1 MDRLERS
8 FVSFVHR
15 YFRFTKTPN
24 MKTGEFKRILS
35 NPQDT
40 QKWLAGIGT
49 VDDDRA
55 LANLK
60 RIIASGLTDQ
70 GISNLAV
77 QLNAHLPVVSDPDLA
92 LNNLERFVSS
102 VPSAQSLGEQ
112 FVSDQTLVPTLLT
125 IFSTSQFLSDILV
138 RDYDCFIAMQ
148 SHQGQLY
155 ASKTLAR
162 DICEQVGLCRDER
175 EAMTVLRQFK
185 RSQMIRV
192 GYGDLIGGH
201 RIAQVTQQLSY
212 VAIAICEAAYQFARR
227 ELEKKWGVPQ
237 NSDGERSRF
246 VILAMG
252 KLGGMELNYSSDID
266 LMMVYDQDGVT
277 DAKPGLAN
285 REFYARLTRGVVKL
299 INEITPLGAAYRV
312 DLRLRPEGAKGAA
325 CHSREA
331 ALKYYD
337 FQGRTW
343 ERQALIKAR
352 PVAGDLTLGKDF
364 LNQLQDW
371 IYRISMSRSD
381 ISGIKA
387 LKRKIERRAAQ
398 KGEESTNVKTGL
410 GGIRDIEFAI
420 QFMQLL
426 NGAAIKNLRTPNTLT
441 AIGRLERSGCLT
453 MAEATLLSQNY
464 CWLRKLEH
472 RLQIM
477 YDLQTHT
484 LPDSKRELEK
494 IAVRM
499 GYEPF
504 FGESPL
510 VQFRRNLAEKTEV
523 NRKILNHLLH
533 GDFGPNTLFGE
544 EDAEDLDDVPIEVE
558 LVLEPDPTEEMIAA
572 ALSPYGFSSV
582 KNAYRIMVELA
593 QEKTRFLSPRRCKY
607 FFASIAKP
615 LLTEISKT
623 PDPDATLIALSLV
636 SDSLGVKGV
645 LWELFR
651 FNAPTLKMYV
661 VLCSSSKYLV
671 NIFRSNPGM
680 IDELMDALQL
690 QQLPTRQQLELT
702 LDELTAGAVDA
713 DLILRSFKSTYH
725 LRVGVRD
732 ILGRDD
738 ITETHQTL
746 ADVAELCLQTVTRFQ
761 YKSLIKK
768 HAAEPENAMPL
779 EEVPFVV
786 LALGKLGGR
795 EPNYHSDLDVIF
807 LYDASPTF
815 ESHLKAGTGSQFFFS
830 ELAAGI
836 TRSITQS
843 TKRGRLYELDSRL
856 RPTGKSG
863 ALAVS
868 MDEFLRY
875 FRTGKGQLWERQSLC
890 KARVV
895 FGGDAVTE
903 KAQAV
908 VRQALLMK
916 PWENPMA
923 KEIKA
928 MRLAMQKDATPE
940 NIKRG
945 VGGTVDVEFAVQMLQ
960 LKHLQDDPSVW
971 APGTIDA
978 INRLVESGKLEK
990 DIGTALSKSYQFLRS
1005 VESRLRLMNTEA
1017 RHDLP
1022 TQQKQLQKLAY
1033 MLKYPDALAL
1043 TQAVDQ
1049 CRVQVRSDF
1058 NRIVGD

>member
-1 MDRLERS
+1 
-8 FVSFVHR
+8 
-15 YFRFTKTPN
+15 
-24 MKTGEFKRILS
+24 MKTGEFQRILA
-35 NPQDT
+35 NPQGT
-40 QKWLAGIGT
+40 QQWLAGIGT
-49 VDDDRA
+49 VDEVRA

-60 RIIASGLTDQ
+60 RIIASGLSDE
-70 GISNLAV
+70 GVSNLAA

-102 VPSAQSLGEQ
+102 VRSAKALGEQ
-112 FVSDQTLVPTLLT
+112 FVVDQTLVPTLLM
-125 IFSTSQFLSDILV
+125 IFSNSQYLSDILV
-138 RDYDCFIAMQ
+138 RDHDCFVAMQ
-148 SHQGQLY
+148 KHEGRLH
-155 ASKTLAR
+155 ASKSLAS
-162 DICEQVGLCRDER
+162 DICEKIGLCRDER

-192 GYGDLIGGH
+192 GYGDLIDGH

-212 VAIAICEAAYQFARR
+212 VATAICEAAYQFARR
-227 ELEKKWGVPQ
+227 ELEKKWGTPQ
-237 NSDGERSRF
+237 NSDGEKSKF

-266 LMMVYDQDGVT
+266 LMMIYDQDGET
-277 DAKPGLAN
+277 TAKPALSN
-285 REFYARLTRGVVKL
+285 REFYARLTRSVVRL

-312 DLRLRPEGAKGAA
+312 DLRLRPEGAKGAV
-325 CHSREA
+325 CHSKEA

-343 ERQALIKAR
+343 ERQAMIKAQ
-352 PVAGDLTLGKDF
+352 PIAGDLALGKDF
-364 LNQLQDW
+364 LKQLQDW
-371 IYRISMSRSD
+371 VYRISMSRSD

-387 LKRKIERRAAQ
+387 LKRKIERRAVQ
-398 KGEESTNVKTGL
+398 KGEQSTNVKTGH

-426 NGAAIKNLRTPNTLT
+426 NGAAIKNLRTTNTLT

-494 IAVRM
+494 IALRM
-499 GYEPF
+499 GYAPF
-504 FGESPL
+504 LGETPL
-510 VQFRRNLAEKTEV
+510 AQFRRYLAEKTEV
-523 NRKILNHLLH
+523 NHKILNHLLH
-533 GDFGPNTLFGE
+533 GDFGPDTLLGE
-544 EDAEDLDDVPIEVE
+544 ENAEDLNDVPIEVE
-558 LVLEPDPTEEMIAA
+558 LVLEPEPTEEMIEE
-572 ALSPYGFSSV
+572 ALSPYGFSNV
-582 KNAYRIMVELA
+582 KTAYRIVMELA

-615 LLTEISKT
+615 LLTQISKT

-651 FNAPTLKMYV
+651 FNAPTLELYV
-661 VLCSSSKYLV
+661 LLCSSSDYLV

-690 QQLPTRQQLELT
+690 QQLPTREQLEET
-702 LDELTAGAVDA
+702 LEELMGGAIEP
-713 DLILRSFKSTYH
+713 DLILRSFKSTCH
-725 LRVGVRD
+725 LRIGIRD

-738 ITETHQTL
+738 ITDTHQTL
-746 ADVAELCLQTVTRFQ
+746 TDVAELCLKTVTRFRYQ
-761 YKSLIKK
+761 ALIQKY
-768 HAAEPENAMPL
+768 AADPERIIPL
-779 EEVPFVV
+779 EDVPFVI

-807 LYDASPTF
+807 MYDACPTF
-815 ESHLKAGTGSQFFFS
+815 EASLKSDTGSQFFFS
-830 ELAAGI
+830 QLAADI

-843 TKRGRLYELDSRL
+843 TARGQLYELDSRL

-863 ALAVS
+863 SLAVS

-895 FGGDAVTE
+895 FGSPAVVE
-903 KAQAV
+903 KAILCV
-908 VRQALLMK
+908 EEALLTK
-916 PWENPMA
+916 PWKDSMA
-923 KEIKA
+923 AEIKA
-928 MRLAMQKDATPE
+928 MRLAMQKDASDE

-960 LKHLQDDPSVW
+960 LKHMQDEQSVRT
-971 APGTIDA
+971 PGTVDA
-978 INRLVESGKLEK
+978 INELVKAQKL
-990 DIGTALSKSYQFLRS
+990 DAGLGGSLMRSYQFLRS
-1005 VESRLRLMNTEA
+1005 VEARLRLMNVVA

-1022 TQQKQLQKLAY
+1022 TEPKQLEKLAY
-1033 MLKYPDALAL
+1033 LLKYPDGDSLKW
-1043 TQAVDQ
+1043 AVDS
-1049 CRVQVRSDF
+1049 CRTQVRADF
-1058 NRIVGD
+1058 EQIVS

>member
-1 MDRLERS
+1 
-8 FVSFVHR
+8 
-15 YFRFTKTPN
+15 
-24 MKTGEFKRILS
+24 MKTGEFQRILA

-40 QKWLAGIGT
+40 QQWLAGIGT
-49 VDDDRA
+49 VDHDRA

-60 RIIASGLTDQ
+60 RIIASGLSDE
-70 GISNLAV
+70 GLSNLAAQINV
-77 QLNAHLPVVSDPDLA
+77 HLPVVSDPDLA
-92 LNNLERFVSS
+92 INNLERFVSS
-102 VPSAQSLGEQ
+102 VPSAKELGEL
-112 FVSDQTLVPTLLT
+112 FILNHKLVPTLLT

-138 RDYDCFIAMQ
+138 RDHSCFVAMLKHEGRLHA
-148 SHQGQLY
+148 SRSLVQG
-155 ASKTLAR
+155 
-162 DICEQVGLCRDER
+162 ICEQVGLCRDEK

-192 GYGDLIGGH
+192 GYGDLIDGH
-201 RIAQVTQQLSY
+201 RIPQVTQQLSY
-212 VAIAICEAAYQFARR
+212 VATAICEAAYQFARR
-227 ELEKKWGVPQ
+227 ELEKKWGIPQ
-237 NSDGERSRF
+237 NSAGEKCKF

-266 LMMVYDQDGVT
+266 LMMVYDQDGET
-277 DAKPGLAN
+277 DGKPALSN
-285 REFYARLTRGVVKL
+285 REFYARLTRSVVRL

-312 DLRLRPEGAKGAA
+312 DLRLRPEGAKGAV
-325 CHSREA
+325 CHSKDA
-331 ALKYYD
+331 VLKYYD

-343 ERQALIKAR
+343 ERQALIKAQ
-352 PVAGDLTLGKDF
+352 PIAGDLSLGDDLLK
-364 LNQLQDW
+364 QLQDW

-387 LKRKIERRAAQ
+387 LKRKIERRAVEE
-398 KGEESTNVKTGL
+398 GEESTNVKTGH

-426 NGAAIKNLRTPNTLT
+426 NGAAIKNLRTTNTLT

-499 GYEPF
+499 GYEPV
-504 FGESPL
+504 FGETPL
-510 VQFRRNLAEKTEV
+510 SQFRRYLAEKTEV

-533 GDFGPNTLFGE
+533 GDFGPNTFFGE

-558 LVLEPDPTEEMIAA
+558 LVLEPEPTEEMIEE

-582 KNAYRIMVELA
+582 KTAYRIMMELA

-615 LLTEISKT
+615 LLREISKT

-651 FNAPTLKMYV
+651 LNAPTLEMYV
-661 VLCSSSKYLV
+661 LLCSSSEYLV

-690 QQLPTRQQLELT
+690 QQLPTRQQLEAT
-702 LDELTAGAVDA
+702 LDELVAGAADP
-713 DLILRSFKSTYH
+713 DLILRSFKSTCH

-746 ADVAELCLQTVTRFQ
+746 TDVAELCLKTVTRFQ
-761 YKSLIKK
+761 YKALIKK
-768 HAAEPENAMPL
+768 HAADPDNAMPL
-779 EEVPFVV
+779 DEVPFVV

-807 LYDASPTF
+807 LYDVSSAFEAS
-815 ESHLKAGTGSQFFFS
+815 LKDDTGSQFFFS

-843 TKRGRLYELDSRL
+843 TTRGRLYELDSRL

-863 ALAVS
+863 SLAVS

-875 FRTGKGQLWERQSLC
+875 FRTGKGHLWERQSLC

-895 FGGDAVTE
+895 FGGSGVSA
-903 KAQAV
+903 KAKAV
-908 VRQALLMK
+908 VKQALLMK
-916 PWENPMA
+916 PWDDSMA
-923 KEIKA
+923 LEIKA
-928 MRLAMQKDATPE
+928 MRLAMQKDATDE

-945 VGGTVDVEFAVQMLQ
+945 VGGTVDIEFAVQMLQ
-960 LKHLQDDPSVW
+960 LKHVEDDPSVW
-971 APGTIDA
+971 TPGTVDA
-978 INRLVESGKLEK
+978 INRLVESGKLDEEL
-990 DIGTALSKSYQFLRS
+990 GSSLSNSYQFLRS
-1005 VESRLRLMNTEA
+1005 VESRLRLMNTAA

-1033 MLKYPDALAL
+1033 MLKYPDAQSL
-1043 TQAVDQ
+1043 TQAVDK
-1049 CRVQVRSDF
+1049 CRAQVRADF
-1058 NRIVGD
+1058 ERVVSG

>member
-1 MDRLERS
+1 
-8 FVSFVHR
+8 
-15 YFRFTKTPN
+15 
-24 MKTGEFKRILS
+24 MKTGEFQRILS
-35 NPQDT
+35 NPQET
-40 QKWLAGIGT
+40 QKWLGEIGT
-49 VDDDRA
+49 VDGDRA

-60 RIIASGLTDQ
+60 RIIASGVTDE
-70 GISNLAV
+70 GIRSLAI

-102 VPSAQSLGEQ
+102 VPSAESLGEQ
-112 FVSDQTLVPTLLT
+112 FISDQTLVPTLLT
-125 IFSTSQFLSDILV
+125 IFSTSQYLSDILV
-138 RDYDCFIAMQ
+138 RDYACFIAMQ
-148 SHQGQLY
+148 KHEGQLY
-155 ASKTLAR
+155 ALQSLVR
-162 DICEQVGLCRDER
+162 DICQQVELCRDEK

-212 VAIAICEAAYQFARR
+212 VATAICEAAYQFARR

-237 NSDGERSRF
+237 NSDSEKSRF

-277 DAKPGLAN
+277 DAKPGLSN
-285 REFYARLTRGVVKL
+285 REFYARLTRSVVKL

-312 DLRLRPEGAKGAA
+312 DLRLRPEGAKGAV
-325 CHSREA
+325 CHSQDA

-343 ERQALIKAR
+343 ERQALIKAK
-352 PVAGDLTLGKDF
+352 PVAGDLALGKDF
-364 LNQLQDW
+364 LKQLQDW

-387 LKRKIERRAAQ
+387 LKRKIERRAVQ
-398 KGEESTNVKTGL
+398 KGEESTNVKTGH

-484 LPDSKRELEK
+484 LPDSKHELEK

-504 FGESPL
+504 YGEPPL
-510 VQFRRNLAEKTEV
+510 VQFRSNLAEKTEV

-533 GDFGPNTLFGE
+533 GDFGPNTFFGE

-558 LVLEPDPTEEMIAA
+558 LVLEPEPTEEMIEA
-572 ALSPYGFSSV
+572 ALSPYGFSSA
-582 KNAYRIMVELA
+582 KTAYRIVMELA

-651 FNAPTLKMYV
+651 FNAPTLQMYV

-690 QQLPTRQQLELT
+690 QQLPTRQQLEAT
-702 LDELTAGAVDA
+702 LDELTAGALDT
-713 DLILRSFKSTYH
+713 DLILRSFKSTCH

-746 ADVAELCLQTVTRFQ
+746 TDVAELCLKTVTRFQ
-761 YKSLIKK
+761 YNALIKK
-768 HAAEPENAMPL
+768 HAADHDNAMSL
-779 EEVPFVV
+779 RDVPFVV

-807 LYDASPTF
+807 LYDVSAAFEAS
-815 ESHLKAGTGSQFFFS
+815 LKADTGSQFFFS

-843 TKRGRLYELDSRL
+843 TKRGRLFELDSRL

-863 ALAVS
+863 SLAVS

-895 FGGDAVTE
+895 VGGDAVTG
-903 KAQAV
+903 KAKAV
-908 VRQALLMK
+908 VKQALLMK
-916 PWENPMA
+916 PWENSMA
-923 KEIKA
+923 NEIKA
-928 MRLAMQKDATPE
+928 MRLAMQKDATKE

-945 VGGTVDVEFAVQMLQ
+945 VGGTVDIEFAVQMLQ
-960 LKHLQDDPSVW
+960 LKHVQDDPSVW
-971 APGTIDA
+971 APGTVDA
-978 INRLVESGKLEK
+978 INRLVEAKKLEAE
-990 DIGTALSKSYQFLRS
+990 IGRSLSSSYQFLRS
-1005 VESRLRLMNTEA
+1005 VESRLRLMNTAA

-1022 TQQKQLQKLAY
+1022 SQQKQLQKLAY
-1033 MLKYPDALAL
+1033 MLEYPDAQTL
-1043 TQAVDQ
+1043 TQAVEK
-1049 CRVQVRSDF
+1049 CRIQVRSDF
-1058 NRIVGD
+1058 ERIVGG

>member
-1 MDRLERS
+1 
-8 FVSFVHR
+8 
-15 YFRFTKTPN
+15 
-24 MKTGEFKRILS
+24 MKTGDFQRILS

-40 QKWLAGIGT
+40 QRWLAGIGT
-49 VDDDRA
+49 VDDARA

-60 RIIASGLTDQ
+60 RIIASGLSDD
-70 GISNLAV
+70 GVSNLAV

-92 LNNLERFVSS
+92 LNNLERFILS
-102 VPSAQSLGEQ
+102 VPSAEELGEL
-112 FVSDQTLVPTLLT
+112 FILNHTLVPTLLT

-138 RDYDCFIAMQ
+138 RDHSCFVAMLKHEGRLHA
-148 SHQGQLY
+148 SRSLVQG
-155 ASKTLAR
+155 
-162 DICEQVGLCRDER
+162 ICEQVRLCRDEK

-192 GYGDLIGGH
+192 GYADLIDGR
-201 RIAQVTQQLSY
+201 RIPQITQQLSY
-212 VAIAICEAAYQFARR
+212 VAIAICEAAYQYARR
-227 ELEKKWGVPQ
+227 DLEKKWGGPQ
-237 NSDGERSRF
+237 NSDGEKCKF

-266 LMMVYDQDGVT
+266 LIMVYDQDGET
-277 DAKPGLAN
+277 NGKPALSN
-285 REFYARLTRGVVKL
+285 REFYARLTRSVVRL

-312 DLRLRPEGAKGAA
+312 DLRLRPEGAKGAI
-325 CHSREA
+325 CHSKDA
-331 ALKYYD
+331 VLKYYD

-343 ERQALIKAR
+343 ERQALIKAQ
-352 PVAGDLTLGKDF
+352 PVAGDLSLGKD
-364 LNQLQDW
+364 LLKQLEDW
-371 IYRISMSRSD
+371 IYQISMSRSD

-387 LKRKIERRAAQ
+387 LKRKIERRTVQ
-398 KGEESTNVKTGL
+398 KGEENTNVKTGH

-426 NGAAIKNLRTPNTLT
+426 NGAAIKNLRTSNTLT

-484 LPDSKRELEK
+484 LPDSTIALEK

-499 GYEPF
+499 GYVPF
-504 FGESPL
+504 FGEPPL
-510 VQFRRNLAEKTEV
+510 KQFRLHLEEKTEV

-533 GDFGPNTLFGE
+533 GDFGPDTLLGE
-544 EDAEDLDDVPIEVE
+544 EGAEGLDDVPIEVE
-558 LVLEPDPTEEMIAA
+558 LVLEPEPTEEMIQK
-572 ALSPYGFSSV
+572 ALSPYGFSNV
-582 KNAYRIMVELA
+582 KNAYRIVMELA

-651 FNAPTLKMYV
+651 FNAPTLQMYV
-661 VLCSSSKYLV
+661 QLCSSSEYLV

-690 QQLPTRQQLELT
+690 QQLPTRQQLEAS
-702 LDELTAGAVDA
+702 LDELTAGAVDT
-713 DLILRSFKSTYH
+713 DLILRSFKSTCH
-725 LRVGVRD
+725 LRVGIRD

-746 ADVAELCLQTVTRFQ
+746 TDVAELCLNTVTRFQ
-761 YKSLIKK
+761 YNAVIKK
-768 HAAEPENAMPL
+768 HAADPDHAMPL
-779 EEVPFVV
+779 EDVPFVV

-807 LYDASPTF
+807 LYDSSAAFEAS
-815 ESHLKAGTGSQFFFS
+815 LKSDTGSQFFFS

-875 FRTGKGQLWERQSLC
+875 FRSGKGQLWERQSLC

-903 KAQAV
+903 KAKAV
-908 VRQALLMK
+908 VKQALLMK
-916 PWENPMA
+916 PWEDSMA
-923 KEIKA
+923 KEIKS
-928 MRLAMQKDATPE
+928 MRLAMQKDATQE

-960 LKHLQDDPSVW
+960 LKHVKDDPSVW
-971 APGTIDA
+971 APGTVDA
-978 INRLVESGKLEK
+978 INRLVDSGKLGE
-990 DIGTALSKSYQFLRS
+990 DLGRALSKSYQFLRS
-1005 VESRLRLMNTEA
+1005 VESRLRLMNTAA

-1022 TQQKQLQKLAY
+1022 TQQKQLQRLAY
-1033 MLKYPDALAL
+1033 MLKYPDAEAL
-1043 TQAVDQ
+1043 TRAVDE
-1049 CRVQVRSDF
+1049 CRTRVRSDF
-1058 NRIVGD
+1058 ETIVGD